1 MIGETIAANMFKTA
15 VFSGKKSFRII
26 MQKMLIHDKT
36 ILIGETKKQN
46 TQEYYHIEG
55 KSVIPKESFNEQA
68 LAKSNCSFS
77 SSRK

>member
-1 MIGETIAANMFKTA
+1 MTKQYL
-15 VFSGKKSFRII
+15 SGK
-26 MQKMLIHDKT
+26 QKNK
-36 ILIGETKKQN
+36 ILKNITN
-46 TQEYYHIEG
+46 IEG